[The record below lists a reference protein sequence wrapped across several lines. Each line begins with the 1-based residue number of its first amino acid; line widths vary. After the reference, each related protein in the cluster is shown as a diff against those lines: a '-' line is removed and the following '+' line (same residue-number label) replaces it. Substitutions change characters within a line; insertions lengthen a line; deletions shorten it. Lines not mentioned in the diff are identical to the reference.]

1 MARSSPRRA
10 APPAPAPAPAR
21 AKAAGRAS
29 AGRAAAA
36 PQALKAIAV
45 PQALP
50 DAIADSATPG
60 STRWSFDGVVRRVLG
75 FSRAAEVEAAVPG
88 RRAAYRAAAA
98 VVAGEANAASPAFDA
113 LNVFVRSL
121 DDETRGKLQT
131 VMHAGRE
138 AQALP
143 DAVTS
148 LAAAPGA
155 AAIRAADLFAT
166 GSAAFQDLQRG
177 HAVAC
182 ATAFDLELKLA
193 RWGKVKERG
202 SLDERV
208 WLRFGR
214 ELARSRVEEW
224 SCHAVV
230 DSREQL
236 EKLYLR
242 CGENPW
248 WSFGAL
254 IDRPSA
260 RELGGLRAAKKG
272 RSRVVSL
279 SLQAALARSCRA
291 DLRAVHRASMAVS
304 ARLGMCGV
312 SGGASSK
319 PLPGKS

>member
-1 MARSSPRRA
+1 
-10 APPAPAPAPAR
+10 
-21 AKAAGRAS
+21 
-29 AGRAAAA
+29 
-36 PQALKAIAV
+36 LKAIAV

-98 VVAGEANAASPAFDA
+98 VVAGEASATSPAFDA
-113 LNVFVRSL
+113 LNLFVRSL

-155 AAIRAADLFAT
+155 VETRAADLFAT